1 MSAHPSFE
9 SYPLSFWLTS
19 LTLNSVSFARKASWL
34 KIHFPSPLPLLRR
47 LCDNCSGWARGYE
60 AARAD
65 DGQVPGWRVGTTPE
79 RDHPPLGNVFLWWV
93 TGGDTS
99 CALRS
104 FDHHLRQSEPPTNSA
119 TPTSHILFSSPM
131 NCCNLCKR
139 LFQQIEML
147 NAKAI
152 ECGPAWYSLNYKQPL
167 GFSNLFKHDKIENWR
182 GLNLFKCRPRE

>member
-1 MSAHPSFE
+1 MGARVRSGAGRRWDRAGGWGPPRRETTHR
-9 SYPLSFWLTS
+9 WATS
-19 LTLNSVSFARKASWL
+19 S
-34 KIHFPSPLPLLRR
+34 
-47 LCDNCSGWARGYE
+47 SGGSQ
-60 AARAD
+60 
-65 DGQVPGWRVGTTPE
+65 GV
-79 RDHPPLGNVFLWWV
+79 LWWV

-104 FDHHLRQSEPPTNSA
+104 FDHHLRQSEPPTNNA

-182 GLNLFKCRPRE
+182 GLNLFKCRPREWYDIISDQRLWQSWRVYCRLFFIAINFQGTSLPKLGIVFY